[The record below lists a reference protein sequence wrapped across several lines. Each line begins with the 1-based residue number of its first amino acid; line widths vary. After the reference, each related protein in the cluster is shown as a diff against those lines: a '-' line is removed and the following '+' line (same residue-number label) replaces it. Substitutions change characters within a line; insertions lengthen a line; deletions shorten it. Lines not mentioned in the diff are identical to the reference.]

1 MRPIRL
7 IVSAFGP
14 FADTQSIQ
22 FSDFSQNA
30 LFLIN
35 GPTGAGKTT
44 ILDGICF
51 ALYGRTT
58 GNEREGSQMRCDLAD
73 EAILTQVTFE
83 FSLGEYQ
90 YRISRVPEQAR
101 KKSRGDGYTQQKPEA
116 QLFRID
122 SDGNETLLVETKVSE
137 ATTYIEDILGLDVD
151 QFRQVMVLP
160 QGKFRDLLMAD
171 SKSREKIFG
180 QLFQTQIYRRI
191 EDKLRQQSSEVRQ
204 QVQAQRNKREG
215 ILQSV
220 SLSSDDE
227 LSASLSELN
236 PLLENAGQVKSD
248 EHTQLLQLTQTLQQ
262 DKLLKQQFTDL
273 ENQKRIQQSL
283 EQNKSVIDA
292 KVSQIS
298 QAKLAAEVMPLYVSK
313 QQRSIEFEQS
323 KIEGEQAQKALEN
336 SKQIHAKASADLS
349 KLEHLEL
356 EQKSFEQHLVVLN
369 ELAPI
374 LAEKSQVSVS
384 LVGAEKELESTEQQ
398 LTESERRLQT
408 LQSTKQQ
415 IQQQLPELRIQADK
429 QHELQA
435 QIFQLQQ
442 LNEKLTN
449 LAHKQTE
456 TAKFNQQLLQAKEDG
471 QSLKTIYES
480 KVDQHT
486 KLRLDWHQSQASVL
500 AQQLQLNKPCPVCGS
515 VEHPNPAVAAIIP
528 PTEQDLEKA
537 QLAESTALTALNEA
551 RSSYKHLKQLL
562 LNLDAEAQSVRLELG
577 EYASRTVAENQQ
589 QIEYVQ
595 TQLEQASKAIQQ
607 VNQLQNDY
615 QRIEQQE
622 TQLNTER
629 QSIRK
634 RFDELTPH
642 TVTLRSQ
649 LAEIEKRLSNDVTD
663 LNSLNAK
670 QQELRNEAEFCAKQI
685 SQIREAHNRSSQT
698 VAANE
703 ASLVSAS
710 KQERIATENRDST
723 IEAFSASL
731 ISVGFTDE
739 KALLSANLDKPV
751 LQSLEAEAQ
760 QYQQQC
766 SVNQSKLD
774 ELKVLLAEKHAPDIE
789 ALEQQQLLQQQ
800 SYQKAE
806 QAWQE
811 LQTQVTQL
819 QQVKQQLV
827 ELDKATKTLEDE
839 YAVIGT
845 LSDVANGQTGNRIS
859 LNRFVLSVLLDDVLL
874 DASRRLHMMSKGRY
888 RLLRK
893 EDKAKGN
900 KASGLELEVEDAY
913 TSKVRDVAT
922 LSGGESFMAALSL
935 ALALSEVVQAYAGGI
950 KLDTLFIDEGFGSL
964 DQDSLELAIRTLVDL
979 QSAGRMIGVISH
991 VTEMKEQ
998 IQQRI
1003 DIQKTSVGSLVKL
1016 RLNGDSF

>member
-1 MRPIRL
+1 MRPICL
-7 IVSAFGP
+7 TMSAFGP
-14 FADTQSIQ
+14 FTDTQTIQ

-51 ALYGRTT
+51 SLYGRTT
-58 GNEREGSQMRCDLAD
+58 GNEREGSQMRCDMAD

-90 YRISRVPEQAR
+90 YRIRRVPEQAR

-116 QLFRID
+116 QLFRIN

-191 EDKLRQQSSEVRQ
+191 EDKLKQQSSEVRQ

-215 ILQSV
+215 ILQSA

-227 LSASLSELN
+227 LSASLSEFN

-248 EHTQLLQLTQTLQQ
+248 EHAQLLQLTQRLQQ

-273 ENQKRIQQSL
+273 ENQKQIQQSL
-283 EQNKSVIDA
+283 EQNKSEIEA
-292 KVSQIS
+292 KVSQIY

-313 QQRSIEFEQS
+313 QQRSIESEHS
-323 KIEGEQAQKALEN
+323 KIGVEQAQKALED
-336 SKQIHAKASADLS
+336 SKQIHAKASTDLS

-356 EQKSFEQHLVVLN
+356 EQRSFEQHLVVLN

-374 LAEKSQVSVS
+374 LTEKNQVSVS
-384 LVGAEKELESTEQQ
+384 LVGAEKELESIEQQ
-398 LTESERRLQT
+398 LTESEHRLQN

-415 IQQQLPELRIQADK
+415 IQQQLPELRMQADK
-429 QHELQA
+429 RHESQA

-442 LNEKLTN
+442 LNEKLIN

-456 TAKFNQQLLQAKEDG
+456 TAKLNEQLLQAKEGG

-480 KVDQHT
+480 KVEYHT

-500 AQQLQLNKPCPVCGS
+500 AQQLQLNQPCSVCGS
-515 VEHPNPAVAAIIP
+515 IEHPNPAVATIMP
-528 PTEQDLEKA
+528 PTEQDLEQA
-537 QLAESTALTALNEA
+537 QLAESAALTALNEA
-551 RSSYKHLKQLL
+551 RSSYKYLKQSLS
-562 LNLDAEAQSVRLELG
+562 NLDAEVQSVKLELG
-577 EYASRTVAENQQ
+577 EYVNRTVAENQQ
-589 QIEYVQ
+589 QIESTQ
-595 TQLEQASKAIQQ
+595 SQLEQASKAIQQ

-615 QRIEQQE
+615 QKIEQQE

-634 RFDELTPH
+634 RFDELTPN

-670 QQELRNEAEFCAKQI
+670 QQELRNKVEFCAKQI
-685 SQIREAHNRSSQT
+685 SQIREVHNRSSQT

-703 ASLVSAS
+703 ASLMSAS
-710 KQERIATENRDST
+710 KQEKRATDNRDST
-723 IEAFSASL
+723 IESFNESL
-731 ISVGFTDE
+731 IRVGFTDE
-739 KALLSANLDKPV
+739 NALLSANLEKPV
-751 LQSLEAEAQ
+751 LQSLEAEIQ

-766 SVNQSKLD
+766 SINQSKLD
-774 ELKVLLAEKHAPDIE
+774 ELKALLAERHVPNIE

-800 SYQKAE
+800 LYQKAE
-806 QAWQE
+806 QTWQE

-819 QQVKQQLV
+819 QQVKQQLI
-827 ELDKATKTLEDE
+827 ELDKTTKTLEDE

-874 DASRRLHMMSKGRY
+874 DASRRLHLMSKGRY

-964 DQDSLELAIRTLVDL
+964 DPDSLELAIRTLIDL

-1003 DIQKTSVGSLVKL
+1003 DIQKTSIGSLVKL
-1016 RLNGDSF
+1016 RLS